1 MARGRRKDCP
11 DVSPRIRRAFI
22 TACKRNGGHSYLANK
37 IENSLEK
44 DFIGTLNAL
53 AKFNPKIQN
62 VNNTN
67 TLEIKID
74 SSVENWVA
82 GYQSAL
88 QDNDKPALEHVES
101 KALVTVDFND
111 IEPETALEGA
121 GSEITPDPTLPH
133 RVKEI
138 EP

>member
-11 DVSPRIRRAFI
+11 DVAPRIRRAFI

-53 AKFNPKIQN
+53 AKFNPKVQN
-62 VNNTN
+62 VNQTN

-74 SSVENWVA
+74 SSVESWVE
-82 GYQSAL
+82 GYKSGVASLDKASVPGIEQQETNRLPMVIDVDL
-88 QDNDKPALEHVES
+88 QEAVLEAQEGVEES
-101 KALVTVDFND
+101 D
-111 IEPETALEGA
+111 
-121 GSEITPDPTLPH
+121 
-133 RVKEI
+133 
-138 EP
+138 